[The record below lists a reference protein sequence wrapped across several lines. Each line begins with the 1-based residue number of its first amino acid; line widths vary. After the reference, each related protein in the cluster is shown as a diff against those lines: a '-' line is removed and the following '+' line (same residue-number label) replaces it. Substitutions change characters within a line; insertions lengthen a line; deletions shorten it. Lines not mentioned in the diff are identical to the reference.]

1 MDKLKQLEFLVSVL
15 ALLENV
21 AAPPKGIHAVFAQ
34 RRQLPLRVRVR
45 LWIDLLKH
53 DYGQAAFRTSLACGP
68 Q

>member
-1 MDKLKQLEFLVSVL
+1 MDKLKQLESFVSVL

-34 RRQLPLRVRVR
+34 RRQLPLRVR

>member
-1 MDKLKQLEFLVSVL
+1 MDKLKQLESFVSVV
-15 ALLENV
+15 ALLENF

-34 RRQLPLRVRVR
+34 RRQLPLRVR

-53 DYGQAAFRTSLACGP
+53 DYGQAAFRTSLACVP

>member
-1 MDKLKQLEFLVSVL
+1 MDKLKQLESFVSVL
-15 ALLENV
+15 VLLENV

-34 RRQLPLRVRVR
+34 RRQLPLRVR

>member
-1 MDKLKQLEFLVSVL
+1 MDKLKQLESLVSVL

-34 RRQLPLRVRVR
+34 RRQLPLRAR

>member
-1 MDKLKQLEFLVSVL
+1 MDKLKQLESLVSVL

-34 RRQLPLRVRVR
+34 RRQLPLRVR

>member
-34 RRQLPLRVRVR
+34 RRQLPLR

>member
-1 MDKLKQLEFLVSVL
+1 MDKLKQLESFVSVV

-34 RRQLPLRVRVR
+34 RRQLPLRVR

-53 DYGQAAFRTSLACGP
+53 DYGPAAFRTSLACGP

>member
-1 MDKLKQLEFLVSVL
+1 MDKLKQLESFVSVV

-34 RRQLPLRVRVR
+34 RRQLPLRVR

>member
-1 MDKLKQLEFLVSVL
+1 MDKLKQLESFVSVL

-21 AAPPKGIHAVFAQ
+21 AAQPKGIHAVFAQ
-34 RRQLPLRVRVR
+34 RRQLPLRVR